1 MKSQAQWLNES
12 LFVAEFRVTN
22 TDQRKTIRDFADNM
36 AFTVTV
42 IRIIRDW
49 KVLNMPTGEDE
60 VEPGD
65 ILHLMGTRDEVDA
78 CTMLLEEY
86 NCIEYTDKED
96 IRLKEYIYGQSFYD
110 VPSEDQLT
118 CLPLKVDGKMD
129 FVKKSIKNSNIRP
142 RYKATIIGI
151 ERGDL
156 PIINPDIETEDD
168 IVWICDKCGQMLNIQ
183 DGFADN
189 GGKWT
194 CTNCGTVNMIDG
206 KNLYDTEEAYTADLH
221 NPYRGLTDEEA
232 LEISSY
238 REVNP
243 VGGRPNVILV
253 EEPDT
258 GKLYIKKYLTVY
270 DKSIYEYLKDH
281 PVDHMPRILFLA
293 EGSNCLVVIE
303 DYIEGQTVGDLIVS
317 KQLTKRR
324 SVDIIC
330 QILRILLHLHGL
342 PDPIIHRDIKPSN
355 LIVDPKGEVYLLDM
369 NAAKWYEPDLIDD
382 GNYLGTRYF
391 AAPEQVGY
399 GLKASS
405 AKSDIYAVGILL
417 NVMLTG
423 ALPKEK
429 PAEGAFRDIIEK
441 CTKLEADQRYSAE
454 ELLRELEKV
463 QNGGE
468 GNG

>member
-1 MKSQAQWLNES
+1 M
-12 LFVAEFRVTN
+12 
-22 TDQRKTIRDFADNM
+22 
-36 AFTVTV
+36 
-42 IRIIRDW
+42 
-49 KVLNMPTGEDE
+49 TGEALLYYNLFMDPQSE
-60 VEPGD
+60 QHEYCP
-65 ILHLMGTRDEVDA
+65 RCDA
-78 CTMLLEEY
+78 
-86 NCIEYTDKED
+86 N
-96 IRLKEYIYGQSFYD
+96 
-110 VPSEDQLT
+110 LT
-118 CLPLKVDGKMD
+118 LQKGY
-129 FVKKSIKNSNIRP
+129 SN
-142 RYKATIIGI
+142 
-151 ERGDL
+151 DL
-156 PIINPDIETEDD
+156 PYWVCRGCGEMLINPDIETEDD

-293 EGSNCLVVIE
+293 ERSNCLVVIE

-317 KQLTKRR
+317 KQLTERR